1 MPSRPNNF
9 LLTLLLMA
17 AVLVSA
23 PCSAQKAGD
32 VKLRTV
38 VIDAGHGGHDPGAVS
53 KYSKLKEK
61 EINLDLALR
70 LGKKIQAAYPDVKV
84 VYTRSTDVF
93 KELSERGRIA
103 NDCRA
108 DLFISIHVNSA
119 KSTSACGTETFV
131 MGTDK
136 SASNMEVCKRENS
149 VILLEDDY
157 STTYQGFD
165 PNNPES
171 YIFFNLM
178 QNAYFEQSI
187 AMAALVQQN
196 LMKGPVVKSRGI
208 KQAPLM
214 VLWKTTMPSVL
225 VEVGFL
231 SNAADRAVLNSESGR
246 AETAG
251 RIFDAFAR
259 FKKQY
264 DAHVAIEVDES
275 VFANDEPED
284 EEPADE
290 DTDDE
295 TESPAD
301 TVAAAPAVIQPVE
314 PARVAKEEQSGPR
327 YAVQIFA
334 SSKKLAPG
342 AADFKGLKCDCTFIN
357 GMYKYSVGN
366 FSTKEAA
373 NKRLNELRK
382 LFPGAFV
389 VEKK

>member
-1 MPSRPNNF
+1 MPSRPNNIF
-9 LLTLLLMA
+9 LTLLLLV
-17 AVLVSA
+17 AVLVST
-23 PCSAQKAGD
+23 PCSARTASD

-38 VIDAGHGGHDPGAVS
+38 VIDAGHGGHDPGAIS

-70 LGKKIQAAYPDVKV
+70 LGKKIEAAYPDVKV
-84 VYTRSTDVF
+84 VYTRKTDVF
-93 KELSERGRIA
+93 KELSERGNIA

-119 KSTSACGTETFV
+119 KSTSACGTESFV

-178 QNAYFEQSI
+178 QNAHFEQSI

-214 VLWKTTMPSVL
+214 VLWKTTMPAVL

-231 SNAADRAVLNSESGR
+231 SNAADRAVLNSVSGR
-246 AETAG
+246 AETAE
-251 RIFDAFAR
+251 RLFDAFSR

-264 DAHVAIEVDES
+264 DAHVTIEVDGS
-275 VFANDEPED
+275 VFASDDEP
-284 EEPADE
+284 
-290 DTDDE
+290 DDDAGD
-295 TESPAD
+295 P
-301 TVAAAPAVIQPVE
+301 AAPAV
-314 PARVAKEEQSGPR
+314 KEQDGPR
-327 YAVQIFA
+327 YAIQIFA
-334 SSKKLAPG
+334 SSKKLKAGSP
-342 AADFKGLKCDCTFIN
+342 DFKGLKCDCTFIN
-357 GMYKYSVGN
+357 GLYKYSVGN
-366 FSTKEAA
+366 FPSKEDASDS
-373 NKRLNELRK
+373 LREIK
-382 LFPGAFV
+382 KKFPGAFI
-389 VEKK
+389 VEKNR

>member
-1 MPSRPNNF
+1 MPSRPNNLF
-9 LLTLLLMA
+9 LMLLLLA
-17 AVLVSA
+17 AVLVST
-23 PCSAQKAGD
+23 PCSSQTASD

-70 LGKKIQAAYPDVKV
+70 LGRKIEAAYPDVKV
-84 VYTRSTDVF
+84 VYTRKTDVF

-119 KSTSACGTETFV
+119 RSTSACGTESFV

-178 QNAYFEQSI
+178 QNAHFEQSI

-231 SNAADRAVLNSESGR
+231 SNAADRAVLNSDSGR

-251 RIFDAFAR
+251 RLFDAFAR

-264 DAHVAIEVDES
+264 DAHVTVEVDGS
-275 VFANDEPED
+275 VFASDDEPDDDGGED
-284 EEPADE
+284 AVEEEGPA
-290 DTDDE
+290 
-295 TESPAD
+295 AR
-301 TVAAAPAVIQPVE
+301 E
-314 PARVAKEEQSGPR
+314 PSGPR
-327 YAVQIFA
+327 YAIQIFA
-334 SSKKLAPG
+334 SSKKLKAGSP
-342 AADFKGLKCDCTFIN
+342 DFKGLKCDCTFIN
-357 GMYKYSVGN
+357 GLYKYSVGN
-366 FSTKEAA
+366 FPSKDAASDSLKEV
-373 NKRLNELRK
+373 KK
-382 LFPGAFV
+382 KFPGAFI